1 MRCVRSRWVRS
12 RARSRWGRAGWMLL
26 VLAAVGV
33 VSRPAEAAFVDF
45 GSSTTNGFFVDDF
58 FSAPGLLAV
67 DVEFDESLP
76 VWLSVEIEDGDT
88 PTLAF
93 NGVMSNF
100 TLLDEWSAF
109 EVSLSGATFVT
120 VGSVEATFGEMVT
133 GTTETPTSVEIAFA
147 PPVLGDIVLGDPFL
161 EALVDWEI
169 DVSGLDAG
177 ESFMLHLE
185 PIVAPEPGMALL
197 LASAS
202 AGLVALR
209 SRARRP

>member
-1 MRCVRSRWVRS
+1 
-12 RARSRWGRAGWMLL
+12 MLL
-26 VLAAVGV
+26 VLAAIAVG
-33 VSRPAEAAFVDF
+33 SRPAMAAFVDF
-45 GSSTTNGFFVDDF
+45 GSSTTNGFFVDDS

-76 VWLSVEIEDGDT
+76 VWLSVEIEDGDA

-133 GTTETPTSVEIAFA
+133 GTVESPTSVEIAFA
-147 PPVLGDIVLGDPFL
+147 PPVLGDIVLGDPFF
-161 EALVDWEI
+161 EDLVDWEI
-169 DVSGLDAG
+169 DVSGLEPGA
-177 ESFMLHLE
+177 SFMLHLE
-185 PIVAPEPGMALL
+185 PIIAPEPGIVLL
-197 LASAS
+197 LGSS
-202 AGLVALR
+202 GVGLVALR
-209 SRARRP
+209 PRTRRS